1 MRTKLSRFLLSY
13 RTTPHSTTGVPPA
26 ELVMKRKVRTH
37 LDRLVSSVADRVRN
51 KQSQQKVAHD
61 YHAQER
67 EIQEG
72 QAVYAKDFRYKKT
85 WIPGTVIEKTG
96 PVSVRVQLDDGSVIW
111 RHQHDQ
117 DHVRN
122 RSNKV
127 VTQQAS
133 SDISE
138 VVPVVLPESVTTPPI
153 ADASEQPDIPKSPLA
168 TTVETPV
175 EAKFQRTRPSLNRA
189 RPEYLRD
196 YICDL

>member
-1 MRTKLSRFLLSY
+1 
-13 RTTPHSTTGVPPA
+13 
-26 ELVMKRKVRTH
+26 MKRKVRTH
-37 LDRLVSSVADRVRN
+37 LDRLVPRVADRVRN

-96 PVSVRVQLDDGSVIW
+96 PVSVRVQLDDGIVLR
-111 RHQHDQ
+111 RHQ

-122 RSNKV
+122 RSNEV

-133 SDISE
+133 SDIPE
-138 VVPVVLPESVTTPPI
+138 VVPVVLPESVTAPPI
-153 ADASEQPDIPKSPLA
+153 TDVSEQPDIPKSPLA
-168 TTVETPV
+168 ATVETPV
-175 EAKFQRTRPSLNRA
+175 EANSQRTQPVWNRA
-189 RPEYLRD
+189 RSGYLKD
-196 YICDL
+196 YICEL